1 MHRLLQRQIARFLKG
16 TTPMPEGW
24 EGFVA
29 AVSEG
34 YESADA
40 DRLTVER
47 SLDLMSQELTERNAA
62 LRSELG
68 ERQKA
73 ETQLEQLLSLL
84 GTTLESTADGILALD
99 KEGRVVRF
107 NQRFSEMWN
116 TPNEILAFWKHEQV
130 IAHVVQQLVDPANFL
145 AKLDYLCHHPE
156 VEHYDLLECLDGR
169 VVERYSLPQPAGVES
184 VGRVFSFRDVTA
196 RKRAEDA
203 LQREKEEQRVLIR
216 KLEEAHNQ
224 LLQSEKMASVGQL
237 AAGVAHEINNPIG
250 FVNSNLGTLRVYL
263 DRLLA
268 VLAAYESAEMHL
280 APEARAAVATLK
292 GEVELDY
299 LKQDIL
305 DLIAE
310 SADGIRRVKQI
321 VQDLKDFSHVDRAE
335 WQDFDVHKGLDSTL
349 NIVAN
354 EIKYKAEVVKDYGKI
369 PAVECMASQIN
380 QVFMN
385 LLVNAAHAIP
395 ERGVITV
402 RTGCD
407 GDTVWVAI
415 SDTGTGI
422 SAENQT
428 RIFDPFFTTK
438 PVGKG
443 TGLGLSVSYSIIE
456 KHHGRIDV
464 DSELGKGTTF
474 KVTLPV
480 RQQHGDQ

>member
-1 MHRLLQRQIARFLKG
+1 MHRLLQRQIDRFLNG
-16 TTPMPEGW
+16 TAAMPPGW
-24 EGFVA
+24 DAFVA
-29 AVSEG
+29 AVSDG
-34 YESADA
+34 YASADA
-40 DRLTVER
+40 DRLTIER
-47 SLDLMSQELTERNAA
+47 SLELMSEELTERNAA
-62 LRSELG
+62 LRRELV

-73 ETQLEQLLSLL
+73 EAQLEQLLSLL

-99 KEGRVVRF
+99 REGRTVRF
-107 NQRFSEMWN
+107 NRRFTEMWN
-116 TPNEILAFWKHEQV
+116 IPNEILAFWEHHQV
-130 IAHVVQQLVDPANFL
+130 IAHVVQQLEDPANFL
-145 AKLDYLCHHPE
+145 ATLDHLCHHPE
-156 VEHYDLLECLDGR
+156 AEHYDLLECLDGR
-169 VVERYSLPQPAGVES
+169 VVERYSLPQPLGVES

-196 RKRAEDA
+196 RKHAEDA
-203 LQREKEEQRVLIR
+203 LQREKEEQRVLIGR
-216 KLEEAHNQ
+216 LEEAHNQ

-250 FVNSNLGTLRVYL
+250 FVNSNLGTLKDYL
-263 DRLLA
+263 EKLLA
-268 VLAAYESAEMHL
+268 VLAAYENAEPHL
-280 APEARAAVATLK
+280 APEARAVVGALK
-292 GEVELDY
+292 TEVELDY

-310 SADGIRRVKQI
+310 SADGIKRVKQI

-349 NIVAN
+349 NIVNN
-354 EIKYKAEVVKDYGKI
+354 EIRYKAEVVKEYGRI

-402 RTGCD
+402 RTGCE
-407 GDTVWVAI
+407 GDTVWVAV

-422 SAENQT
+422 AAENLT

-443 TGLGLSVSYSIIE
+443 TGLGLSVSYSIVE

-464 DSELGKGTTF
+464 ESEPGKGTTF
-474 KVTLPV
+474 RVTLPV
-480 RQQHGDQ
+480 RRQHGDG